1 MKPYRAV
8 LFDMDGTLIDSFRFH
23 AQVICDCLR
32 SHGYDVDIQ
41 KVESRIGNTMTCVLD
56 GCCIQREKQQP
67 IIDGIDEYYLT
78 SSRLPGI
85 RFATGAIEMLEKLKA
100 KGVKTGILS
109 NSKQALVEAIV
120 RQNHAEHL
128 FDNLFGA
135 TSDSI
140 DKEERCI
147 HAIVSMGIP
156 GQEILYIGD
165 TVNDVRLARNFGL
178 DSCIIR
184 NEIGWET
191 DYDRM
196 IAETN
201 PEYVLKEISTL
212 ADVFA

>member
-8 LFDMDGTLIDSFRFH
+8 LFDLDGTLIDSFRFH

-56 GCCIQREKQQP
+56 GCCIQKEKQQS
-67 IIDGIDEYYLT
+67 IIFGIDDYYLT
-78 SSRLPGI
+78 STRLQEI
-85 RFATGAIEMLEKLKA
+85 RFTTGAIEILKKLKEM
-100 KGVKTGILS
+100 GVKTGILS

-120 RQNHAEHL
+120 RQNDAECL
-128 FDNLFGA
+128 FDKLFGA

-140 DKEERCI
+140 DKEERCKQ
-147 HAIVSMGIP
+147 AIVTMKIS
-156 GQEILYIGD
+156 GQEILYVGD

-178 DSCIIR
+178 DACIVQ
-184 NEIGWET
+184 NEIGWEP

-196 IAETN
+196 IIETN
-201 PEYVLKEISTL
+201 PEYVLNEIGGL
-212 ADVFA
+212 AEIFA